1 MKKVSLPPGIKDY
14 TPEIVNK
21 FEYINDIFFQEAES
35 WGFNKIYT
43 PLIENID
50 SLVSDSRD
58 IDNKNILK
66 LIDPTTGGILGI
78 KSDVTPQI
86 ARFITSNYSSS
97 ELPIRLSY
105 AERVIRNKL
114 NIQTDSRE
122 VFQLGC
128 ESIGTDGIFNDI
140 EIIQLASSLL
150 KKMGFTE
157 QVITLSSS
165 LVVNFILSRLKV
177 SGDEIKNLF
186 YKKNFSDII
195 KISQD
200 NSFPKGERSFIKSFV
215 IPFTK
220 NKIPNSK
227 LINSDIKKEVNNL
240 QTIKNN
246 LIQINSEVK
255 CEIDYLDV
263 KDFNYYSNITFQI
276 NSPVAKSPLIN
287 GGRYNNL
294 FNDYEMSIPAIGF
307 GLDLLSVVKNI
318 KIDDSL
324 QPKAII
330 IINSE
335 NNMAEFFKIRDFLA
349 NQGFIVSFSKNKS
362 TNQTGQIVIKLDKN
376 KQVFLFDGEMN
387 RIAKF
392 KSISEFIE
400 EEI

>member
-21 FEYINDIFFQEAES
+21 FEYINDIFLQEAES

-114 NIQTDSRE
+114 NIQSDSRE

-186 YKKNFSDII
+186 YKKNFSI
-195 KISQD
+195 
-200 NSFPKGERSFIKSFV
+200 
-215 IPFTK
+215 
-220 NKIPNSK
+220 
-227 LINSDIKKEVNNL
+227 
-240 QTIKNN
+240 
-246 LIQINSEVK
+246 
-255 CEIDYLDV
+255 
-263 KDFNYYSNITFQI
+263 YS
-276 NSPVAKSPLIN
+276 
-287 GGRYNNL
+287 
-294 FNDYEMSIPAIGF
+294 
-307 GLDLLSVVKNI
+307 
-318 KIDDSL
+318 
-324 QPKAII
+324 
-330 IINSE
+330 
-335 NNMAEFFKIRDFLA
+335 
-349 NQGFIVSFSKNKS
+349 
-362 TNQTGQIVIKLDKN
+362 
-376 KQVFLFDGEMN
+376 
-387 RIAKF
+387 
-392 KSISEFIE
+392 
-400 EEI
+400 